1 MNRTM
6 RSINRVIKTVAVTG
20 TVVML
25 SASLAACGKT
35 SSATTD
41 PEVLEDMPSI
51 TDADIDLDALNK
63 SVESI
68 QDLDLGPVVDDASDP
83 VAEDSS
89 DPEKPAAEPAD
100 ESSSEVTKYS
110 YADVTISGNDIKLV
124 SNGGL
129 NGSTVLYGDK
139 DLNGFL
145 DYVDSV
151 VLEEGRTINRD
162 LFYELLSFMLVD
174 KKLVSDFDEI
184 ENNMFMALA
193 VANNFHDT
201 EVEIRE
207 CHLNADNAVDY
218 HYYVTIYGKE
228 DKWIVNY
235 GDRTFF
241 MNDGATEYVTEM
253 FKNDYLAVWLMAIDD
268 YYGIERP

>member
-1 MNRTM
+1 MRGKNRAGFRRIM
-6 RSINRVIKTVAVTG
+6 VIAASF
-20 TVVML
+20 ML
-25 SASLAACGKT
+25 AASLAACGET
-35 SSATTD
+35 NSATYD
-41 PEVLEDMPSI
+41 PKELKDMPSVP
-51 TDADIDLDALNK
+51 DADIDLDALNK

-68 QDLDLGPVVDDASDP
+68 QNLDLGLGSNEAPAS
-83 VAEDSS
+83 VAEDSV
-89 DPEKPAAEPAD
+89 DPEMTTAEPAD
-100 ESSSEVTKYS
+100 ESSSADVKNYS
-110 YADVTISGNDIKLV
+110 YADVTITGNDIKLV

-145 DYVDSV
+145 EYVDSV
-151 VLEEGRTINRD
+151 VLEEGRTINRE
-162 LFYELLSFMLVD
+162 LFYELLAFMLVD
-174 KKLVSDFDEI
+174 KDLVTDFADI
-184 ENNMFMALA
+184 EDDMLMALA

-201 EVEIRE
+201 EVTIRE

-218 HYYVTIYGKE
+218 HYDVTIYGKE

-241 MNDGATEYVTEM
+241 MNDGATKYVTEM
-253 FKNDYLAVWLMAIDD
+253 FKNEYLAVWMMAIDD